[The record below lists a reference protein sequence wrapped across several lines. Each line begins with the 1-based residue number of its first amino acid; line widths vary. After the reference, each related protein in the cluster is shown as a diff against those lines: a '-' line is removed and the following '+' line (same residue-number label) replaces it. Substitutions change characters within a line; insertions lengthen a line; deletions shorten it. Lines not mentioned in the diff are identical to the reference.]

1 MSTTA
6 QLPAKISLPTKGQT
20 ANLNSVKALKATL
33 KWTTGE
39 DFDLA
44 AIAVNKSKQCV
55 FINFSNK
62 GDLNVF
68 PFVKL
73 DKDAGVGDKIDN
85 GGNEENMIIAK
96 VDDDIEAIFLVSW
109 DYGAAQ
115 RNLPARFTNNLKI
128 GITAANETGADNLE
142 VELVAP
148 GNDANGVV
156 IAALVRNAIGGIE
169 FKNMSEGF
177 KLGET
182 GMDGAKILAA
192 IGFPGATNK

>member
-1 MSTTA
+1 MDTST
-6 QLPAKISLPTKGQT
+6 LPAKISLPAKGQT

-44 AIAVNKSKQCV
+44 AIAVNKAKQCV

-73 DKDAGVGDKIDN
+73 DKDAGVGDKVDN

-96 VDDDIEAIFLVSW
+96 VDDEIEAIFLVSW

-115 RNLPARFTNNLKI
+115 NNKPARFTNNLKI

-156 IAALVRNAIGGIE
+156 IAALVRNTLGGIE

-177 KLGET
+177 KLGAT
-182 GMDGAKILAA
+182 GMDGASILTA

>member
-1 MSTTA
+1 MDTST
-6 QLPAKISLPTKGQT
+6 LPAKIVLPAKGQT

-44 AIAVNKSKQCV
+44 AIAVNKSKQCS
-55 FINFSNK
+55 FINFSK
-62 GDLNVF
+62 LGDLNAH
-68 PFVKL
+68 PFIKL
-73 DKDAGVGDKIDN
+73 DKDAGVGGKVDN
-85 GGNEENMIIAK
+85 GGNEENLVIAK
-96 VDDDIEAIFLVSW
+96 VADDIEAIFLVSW

-115 RNLPARFTNNLKI
+115 RNAPANFTNNLKI

-148 GNDANGVV
+148 GNGSNGVV
-156 IAALVRNAIGGIE
+156 IAALVRNALDGIE

-177 KLGET
+177 KLGAT
-182 GMDGAKILAA
+182 GMDGAKILEA
-192 IGFPGATNK
+192 IGMPGATNK